1 VISPLILIPGIIYF
15 GTALVIYTY
24 QFTYMHAHKY
34 ETGGNIW
41 LRLFQCSIV
50 SVCSSH
56 VALAAVFVA
65 QGSPKLAFLLVPL
78 AIGTYAYGQLLISQ
92 HHSPNQDMSIAAA
105 IRVDH
110 TCAALEETLSQKTP
124 FDAEMYVHP
133 VVQTPLPS
141 RQHSR
146 AADRH
151 PPA

>member
-1 VISPLILIPGIIYF
+1 MCFAFLICASYMVISPLILIPGIIYF

-110 TCAALEETLSQKTP
+110 TC
-124 FDAEMYVHP
+124 
-133 VVQTPLPS
+133 
-141 RQHSR
+141 
-146 AADRH
+146 
-151 PPA
+151 